1 MRILVGPLTI
11 NLKVVN
17 VGLQTNIHRIHSK
30 GFIADRHNHE
40 QTPFHKKENLTCN
53 SGRMYWSEQKKIQAL
68 PFEHFLMDN

>member
-17 VGLQTNIHRIHSK
+17 VGLQTNIHRIHSE

-53 SGRMYWSEQKKIQAL
+53 SGRM
-68 PFEHFLMDN
+68 